1 MKIIILSSPLK
12 KNFKFYTPKICL
24 KIFNLCQSIK
34 FKIIFSINQ
43 NTYTVLTTLIWQIQS
58 KKCLRQ
64 IMSLCKHHWVYRNIS
79 VQMACFHL
87 GSIPMPTARRLKTC
101 TGCDFYLT
109 MQATVTQEKYVSKYK
124 GESTVVQDNGNFNIT
139 L

>member
-1 MKIIILSSPLK
+1 
-12 KNFKFYTPKICL
+12 
-24 KIFNLCQSIK
+24 
-34 FKIIFSINQ
+34 
-43 NTYTVLTTLIWQIQS
+43 
-58 KKCLRQ
+58 
-64 IMSLCKHHWVYRNIS
+64 
-79 VQMACFHL
+79 MACLHL
-87 GSIPMPTARRLKTC
+87 GSIPMPTACRLKTSC